1 MCQNQGREQMKIDF
15 AKGFT
20 QAVADN
26 AKVWEDRVTTVGA
39 SEVFGCIRS
48 IFFKKIRPDL
58 MDTVDDSL
66 DGPNWGH
73 TERGNL
79 IENDFVVPKLRAMF
93 GADKCLYMGTEQKT
107 FKDGRLSATPDGI
120 VIDLPFD
127 ALSMYGKKDING
139 DAIATEIKTFGGA
152 HAEPRKYLID
162 GVAHYEAK
170 LQHIGQ
176 NIVQMGAIN
185 KNTNFAPKTG
195 AVLYVNP
202 VNLKDIRVA
211 IVDFDQG
218 IYDHA
223 KVRAESIY
231 ETGKTAADFRAEGL
245 KGGNACTYC
254 QFKDACQEIEMKA
267 FPDAKLLP
275 SSVDPSALLEV
286 EKAVRHIAGLRAEYK
301 KLELQKKAAE
311 ADLKDHLFNLRTN
324 RLYGADWSVSI
335 SKRKGKK
342 ALDKEAMIED
352 GIDLEAYSKEG
363 NPFFVTTIK
372 A

>member
-1 MCQNQGREQMKIDF
+1 MKIDF

-39 SEVFGCIRS
+39 SEAFGCIRG
-48 IFFKKIRPDL
+48 IYFTKVRPDL
-58 MDTVDDSL
+58 MDEVSDSD

-93 GADKCLYMGTEQKT
+93 GADKCLYMGAEQKT

-120 VIDLPFD
+120 VIDLPSD
-127 ALSMYGKKDING
+127 ALSMYGKADING
-139 DAIATEIKTFGGA
+139 NSIATEIKTFGGA
-152 HAEPRKYLID
+152 HAEPRKYVVD
-162 GVAHYEAK
+162 GKIRYEAK
-170 LQHIGQ
+170 LQHVGQ
-176 NIVQMGAIN
+176 NIIQMGAIN

-231 ETGKTAADFRAEGL
+231 VAGKTAADFRAEGL
-245 KGGNACTYC
+245 KTTNGCTYC
-254 QFKDACQEIEMKA
+254 KFTDACQKIELSA
-267 FPDAKLLP
+267 FPDNKLAP
-275 SSVDPSALLEV
+275 SSIDPKVLAEV
-286 EKAVRHIAGLRAEYK
+286 EKSVRHIASLRADYK
-301 KLELQKKAAE
+301 KIEGQKKAAE

-342 ALDKEAMIED
+342 ALDKTAMLED

>member
-1 MCQNQGREQMKIDF
+1 MKIDF

-20 QAVADN
+20 QVVADN

-48 IFFKKIRPDL
+48 TFFKKIRPDL
-58 MDTVDDSL
+58 MDDDDSL
-66 DGPNWGH
+66 DGSNWGH

-120 VIDLPFD
+120 VIDLPSD
-127 ALSMYGKKDING
+127 ALLVYGKKDING
-139 DAIATEIKTFGGA
+139 SEIATEIKTFGGA

-176 NIVQMGAIN
+176 NIVQMGAIS
-185 KNTNFAPKTG
+185 KNTNYSPKTG

-202 VNLKDIRVA
+202 INLKDIRVA

-231 ETGKTAADFRAEGL
+231 IPGKTAADFRAEGL

-254 QFKDACQEIEMKA
+254 QFTEACQKIEVEA
-267 FPDAKLLP
+267 FPDNKLSP
-275 SSVDPSALLEV
+275 SSVDPKALEEV
-286 EKAVRHIAGLRAEYK
+286 EKAVKHVAVLRAEYK
-301 KLELQKKAAE
+301 KLELQKKSAE
-311 ADLKDHLFNLRTN
+311 ADLKDHLFNLKTN

-342 ALDKEAMIED
+342 TLDKEAMTAD
-352 GIDLEAYSKEG
+352 GIDLDNYSKEG

>member
-1 MCQNQGREQMKIDF
+1 MKIDF

-48 IFFKKIRPDL
+48 VFFKKMRPDL
-58 MDTVDDSL
+58 MDTDDESS
-66 DGPNWGH
+66 DGSNWGH

-120 VIDLPFD
+120 VIDLPSD

-139 DAIATEIKTFGGA
+139 NSIATEIKTFGGA
-152 HAEPRKYLID
+152 HAEPRKYLVD

-176 NIVQMGAIN
+176 NVVQMGAISQ
-185 KNTNFAPKTG
+185 NTNFAPRTG

-231 ETGKTAADFRAEGL
+231 VSGKTAADFRAEGL

-254 QFKDACQEIEMKA
+254 QFTDACQKIELAA
-267 FPDAKLLP
+267 FPEAKLAPTSIATDEL
-275 SSVDPSALLEV
+275 DKV
-286 EKAVRHIAGLRAEYK
+286 EKAVRHIASLRAEHK

-311 ADLKDHLFNLRTN
+311 ADLKDNLFNLRTN

-342 ALDKEAMIED
+342 VLDKEAMIED
-352 GIDLEAYSKEG
+352 GIDLETYTKEG